1 MIKDKYIGTKS
12 NKFRRIPYIIEY
24 LMKVIDCQEIRRLC
38 RYYTLDPLADEA
50 LDYNGVLVK
59 QPDLVDSLENKVI
72 RDKVSKGAEEQILI
86 SETFSNTIVNY
97 NRMQICV
104 YPYEITFSE
113 RASRYGTSTF
123 GYMTFHIDIIYPAQ
137 LNKLGDHMLRAW
149 SIACIIM
156 DAIDDKTVLDEEI
169 HKETGDIKFEFKENM
184 ATNYKLA
191 SNSDLVILTIPI
203 AVTINGLRSQGA
215 YHE

>member
-1 MIKDKYIGTKS
+1 MVQDKYVGTKS
-12 NKFRRIPYIIEY
+12 NKFRRVPYIVEY

-50 LDYNGVLVK
+50 FDYDGNLIE
-59 QPDLVDSLENKVI
+59 QPDLIDSLEHKVV
-72 RDKVSKGAEEQILI
+72 RDKVSKGAEDAILI
-86 SETFSNTIVNY
+86 PETFSNAIINY
-97 NRMQICV
+97 NKMQICV

-123 GYMTFHIDIIYPAQ
+123 GYMTFHIDIIYPMQ
-137 LNKLGDHMLRAW
+137 LNKLSDYMQRAW

-169 HKETGDIKFEFKENM
+169 YRHTGDIKFEFKENM

-191 SNSDLVILTIPI
+191 PNSDMVILTVPI
-203 AVTINGLRSQGA
+203 AVTVNGLRSPK
-215 YHE
+215 E

>member
-1 MIKDKYIGTKS
+1 MVRDKYLGTKS
-12 NKFRRIPYIIEY
+12 NKFRRVPYIVEY

-50 LDYNGVLVK
+50 FDYDGNLIE
-59 QPDLVDSLENKVI
+59 QPDLIDSLEHKVV
-72 RDKVSKGAEEQILI
+72 RDKVSKGAEDAILI
-86 SETFSNTIVNY
+86 PETFSNAIINY
-97 NRMQICV
+97 NKMQICV

-123 GYMTFHIDIIYPAQ
+123 GYMTFHIDIIYPMQ
-137 LNKLGDHMLRAW
+137 LNKLSDYMQRAW

-169 HKETGDIKFEFKENM
+169 YRHTGDIKFEFKENM

-191 SNSDLVILTIPI
+191 PNSDMVILTVPI
-203 AVTINGLRSQGA
+203 AVTVNGLRSPK
-215 YHE
+215 E

>member
-1 MIKDKYIGTKS
+1 MVKDKYLGTKS
-12 NKFRRIPYIIEY
+12 NKFRRVPYIVEY

-50 LDYNGVLVK
+50 FDYDGNLIE
-59 QPDLVDSLENKVI
+59 QPDLMDSLEHKVV
-72 RDKVSKGAEEQILI
+72 RDKVSKGAEDAILI
-86 SETFSNTIVNY
+86 PETFSNAIINY
-97 NRMQICV
+97 NKMQICV

-123 GYMTFHIDIIYPAQ
+123 GYMTFHIDIIYPMQ
-137 LNKLGDHMLRAW
+137 LNKLADHMQRAW

-169 HKETGDIKFEFKENM
+169 HKHTGDIKFEFKENM

-191 SNSDLVILTIPI
+191 PNSDMVILTVPI
-203 AVTINGLRSQGA
+203 AVTVNGLRSPKD
-215 YHE
+215 

>member
-1 MIKDKYIGTKS
+1 MTMIRDKYIGTKS
-12 NKFRRIPYIIEY
+12 NKFRRVPYIVEY

-50 LDYNGVLVK
+50 LDYNGNLVE

-72 RDKVSKGAEEQILI
+72 RDKVSKGAEEPILVA
-86 SETFSNTIVNY
+86 ETFSNIIINY

-113 RASRYGTSTF
+113 RASRYGTSTM
-123 GYMTFHIDIIYPAQ
+123 GYMTFHIDIIYPTQ
-137 LNKLGDHMLRAW
+137 LNKLADHMQRAW

-169 HKETGDIKFEFKENM
+169 YKHTGEILFEFKENM

-191 SNSDLVILTIPI
+191 SNSDMVILTVPI
-203 AVTINGLRSQGA
+203 AVTVNGLRSA
-215 YHE
+215 KE

>member
-1 MIKDKYIGTKS
+1 MVQDKYVGTKS
-12 NKFRRIPYIIEY
+12 NKFRRVPYIVEY

-50 LDYNGVLVK
+50 FDYDGNLIE
-59 QPDLVDSLENKVI
+59 QPDLMDSLENKVV
-72 RDKVSKGAEEQILI
+72 RDKVSKGAEDAILI
-86 SETFSNTIVNY
+86 PETFSNAIINY
-97 NRMQICV
+97 NKMQICV

-123 GYMTFHIDIIYPAQ
+123 GYMTFHIDIIYPMQ
-137 LNKLGDHMLRAW
+137 LNKLADHMQRAW

-156 DAIDDKTVLDEEI
+156 DAIDDKTVLDEEL
-169 HKETGDIKFEFKENM
+169 HKHTGDIKFEFKENM

-191 SNSDLVILTIPI
+191 PNSDMVILTVPI
-203 AVTINGLRSQGA
+203 AVTVNGLRSPKD
-215 YHE
+215 

>member
-1 MIKDKYIGTKS
+1 MVKDKYVGTKS
-12 NKFRRIPYIIEY
+12 NKFRRVPYIVEY

-50 LDYNGVLVK
+50 FDYDGNLIE
-59 QPDLVDSLENKVI
+59 QPDLIDSLEHKVV
-72 RDKVSKGAEEQILI
+72 RDKVSKGAEDAILI
-86 SETFSNTIVNY
+86 PETFSNAIINY
-97 NRMQICV
+97 NKMQICV

-123 GYMTFHIDIIYPAQ
+123 GYMTFHIDIIYPMQ
-137 LNKLGDHMLRAW
+137 LNKLADYMQRAW
-149 SIACIIM
+149 SIACLIM

-169 HKETGDIKFEFKENM
+169 YRHTGDVKFEFKENM

-191 SNSDLVILTIPI
+191 PNSDMVILTVPI
-203 AVTINGLRSQGA
+203 AVTVNGLRSPKD
-215 YHE
+215 

>member
-1 MIKDKYIGTKS
+1 MVQDKYVGTKS
-12 NKFRRIPYIIEY
+12 NKFRRVPYIVEY

-50 LDYNGVLVK
+50 FDYDGNLIE
-59 QPDLVDSLENKVI
+59 QPDLIDSLEHKVV
-72 RDKVSKGAEEQILI
+72 RDKVSKGAEDAILI
-86 SETFSNTIVNY
+86 PETFSNAIINY
-97 NRMQICV
+97 NKMQICV

-123 GYMTFHIDIIYPAQ
+123 GYMTFHIDIIYPMQ
-137 LNKLGDHMLRAW
+137 LNKLADHMQRAW

-169 HKETGDIKFEFKENM
+169 YRHTGDIKFEFKENM

-191 SNSDLVILTIPI
+191 PNSDMVILTVPI
-203 AVTINGLRSQGA
+203 AVTVNGLRSPKD
-215 YHE
+215 

>member
-1 MIKDKYIGTKS
+1 MVQDKYVGTKS
-12 NKFRRIPYIIEY
+12 NKFRRVPYIVEY

-50 LDYNGVLVK
+50 FDYDGNLIE
-59 QPDLVDSLENKVI
+59 QPDLIDSLEHKVV
-72 RDKVSKGAEEQILI
+72 RDKVSKGAEDAILI
-86 SETFSNTIVNY
+86 PETFSNAIINY
-97 NRMQICV
+97 NKMQICV

-123 GYMTFHIDIIYPAQ
+123 GYMTFHIDIIYPMQ
-137 LNKLGDHMLRAW
+137 LNKLADHMQRAW

-169 HKETGDIKFEFKENM
+169 HKHTGDIKFEFKENM

-191 SNSDLVILTIPI
+191 PNSDMVILTVPI
-203 AVTINGLRSQGA
+203 AVTVNGLRSPKD
-215 YHE
+215 

>member
-1 MIKDKYIGTKS
+1 MVRDKYLGTKS
-12 NKFRRIPYIIEY
+12 NKFRRVPYIVEY

-50 LDYNGVLVK
+50 FDYDGNLIE
-59 QPDLVDSLENKVI
+59 QPDLIDSLENKVV
-72 RDKVSKGAEEQILI
+72 RDKVSKGAEDAILI
-86 SETFSNTIVNY
+86 PETFSNAIINY
-97 NRMQICV
+97 NKMQICV

-123 GYMTFHIDIIYPAQ
+123 GYMTFHIDIIYPMQ
-137 LNKLGDHMLRAW
+137 LNKLSDHMQRAW

-169 HKETGDIKFEFKENM
+169 YRHTGDIKFEFKENM

-191 SNSDLVILTIPI
+191 PNSDMVILTVPI
-203 AVTINGLRSQGA
+203 AVTVNGLRSPKD
-215 YHE
+215 

>member
-1 MIKDKYIGTKS
+1 MIKDKYLGTKS
-12 NKFRRIPYIIEY
+12 NKFRRVPYIVEY

-38 RYYTLDPLADEA
+38 RYYTLDPLAEEA
-50 LDYNGVLVK
+50 LDYNGQLVK
-59 QPDLVDSLENKVI
+59 QPDLVDSLEHKVI
-72 RDKVSKGAEEQILI
+72 RDKVSAGAEDAILI
-86 SETFSNTIVNY
+86 PETFSNAIINY
-97 NRMQICV
+97 NKMQICV

-123 GYMTFHIDIIYPAQ
+123 GYMTFHIDIIYPMQ
-137 LNKLGDHMLRAW
+137 LNKLADHMQRAW

-169 HKETGDIKFEFKENM
+169 YRHTGDVKFEFKENM

-191 SNSDLVILTIPI
+191 PNSDMVILTVPI
-203 AVTINGLRSQGA
+203 AVTVNGLRSPKD
-215 YHE
+215 

>member
-1 MIKDKYIGTKS
+1 MVQDKYLGTKS
-12 NKFRRIPYIIEY
+12 NKFRRVPYIVEY

-50 LDYNGVLVK
+50 FDYDGNLIE
-59 QPDLVDSLENKVI
+59 QPDLIDSLEHKVV
-72 RDKVSKGAEEQILI
+72 RDKVSRGAEDAILI
-86 SETFSNTIVNY
+86 PETFSNAIINY
-97 NRMQICV
+97 NKMQICV

-123 GYMTFHIDIIYPAQ
+123 GYMTFHIDIIYPMQ
-137 LNKLGDHMLRAW
+137 LNKLSDYMQRAW

-169 HKETGDIKFEFKENM
+169 YRHTGDIKFEFKENM

-191 SNSDLVILTIPI
+191 PNSDMVILTVPI
-203 AVTINGLRSQGA
+203 AVTVNGLRSPK
-215 YHE
+215 E

>member
-1 MIKDKYIGTKS
+1 MVQDKYVGTKS
-12 NKFRRIPYIIEY
+12 NKFRRVPYIVEY

-50 LDYNGVLVK
+50 FDYDGNLIE
-59 QPDLVDSLENKVI
+59 QPDLIDSLEHKVV
-72 RDKVSKGAEEQILI
+72 RDKVSKGAEDAILI
-86 SETFSNTIVNY
+86 PETFSNAIINY
-97 NRMQICV
+97 NKMQICV

-123 GYMTFHIDIIYPAQ
+123 GYMTFHIDIIYPMQ
-137 LNKLGDHMLRAW
+137 LNKLSDHMQRAW

-156 DAIDDKTVLDEEI
+156 DAIDDKTVLDEEL
-169 HKETGDIKFEFKENM
+169 HKHTGDIKFEFKENM

-191 SNSDLVILTIPI
+191 PNSDLVILTVPI
-203 AVTINGLRSQGA
+203 AVTVNGLRSPKD
-215 YHE
+215 

>member
-1 MIKDKYIGTKS
+1 MMVKDKYLGTKS
-12 NKFRRIPYIIEY
+12 NKFRRVPYIVEY

-50 LDYNGVLVK
+50 FDYDGNLIE
-59 QPDLVDSLENKVI
+59 QPDLMDSLEHKVV
-72 RDKVSKGAEEQILI
+72 RDKVSKGAEDAILI
-86 SETFSNTIVNY
+86 PETFSNAIINY
-97 NRMQICV
+97 NKMQICV

-123 GYMTFHIDIIYPAQ
+123 GYMTFHIDIMYPMQ
-137 LNKLGDHMLRAW
+137 LNKLSDHMQRAW

-169 HKETGDIKFEFKENM
+169 YRHTGDIKFEFKENM

-191 SNSDLVILTIPI
+191 PNSDMVILTVPI
-203 AVTINGLRSQGA
+203 AVTVNGLRSPKD
-215 YHE
+215 

>member
-1 MIKDKYIGTKS
+1 MVKDKYLGTKS
-12 NKFRRIPYIIEY
+12 NKFRRVPYIVEY

-38 RYYTLDPLADEA
+38 RYYTLDPLAEEA
-50 LDYNGVLVK
+50 FDYNGNLVD
-59 QPDLVDSLENKVI
+59 QPDLNDSLEFKVV
-72 RDKVSKGAEEQILI
+72 RDKVSAGAEDPILI
-86 SETFSNTIVNY
+86 AETFSNAIINY
-97 NRMQICV
+97 NKMQICV

-123 GYMTFHIDIIYPAQ
+123 GYMTFHIDIIYPMQ
-137 LNKLGDHMLRAW
+137 LNKLADHMQRAW

-169 HKETGDIKFEFKENM
+169 HKHTGDIKFEFKENM

-191 SNSDLVILTIPI
+191 PNSDMVILTVPI
-203 AVTINGLRSQGA
+203 AVTVNGLRSPKD
-215 YHE
+215 

>member
-1 MIKDKYIGTKS
+1 MVQDKYLGTKS
-12 NKFRRIPYIIEY
+12 NKFRRVPYIVEY

-50 LDYNGVLVK
+50 FDYDGNLIE
-59 QPDLVDSLENKVI
+59 QPDLIDSLEHKVI
-72 RDKVSKGAEEQILI
+72 RDKVSKGAEDAILI
-86 SETFSNTIVNY
+86 PETFSNAIINY
-97 NRMQICV
+97 NKMQICV

-123 GYMTFHIDIIYPAQ
+123 GYMTFHIDIIYPMQ
-137 LNKLGDHMLRAW
+137 LNKLSDYMQRAW

-169 HKETGDIKFEFKENM
+169 YRHTGDIKFEFKENM

-191 SNSDLVILTIPI
+191 PNSDMVILTVPI
-203 AVTINGLRSQGA
+203 AVTVNGLRSPK
-215 YHE
+215 E

>member
-1 MIKDKYIGTKS
+1 MVQDKYVGTKS
-12 NKFRRIPYIIEY
+12 NKFRRVPYIVEY

-50 LDYNGVLVK
+50 FDYDGNLIE
-59 QPDLVDSLENKVI
+59 QPDLIDSLEHKVV
-72 RDKVSKGAEEQILI
+72 RDKVSKGAEDAILI
-86 SETFSNTIVNY
+86 PETFSNAIINY
-97 NRMQICV
+97 NKMQICV

-123 GYMTFHIDIIYPAQ
+123 GYMTFHIDIIYPMQ
-137 LNKLGDHMLRAW
+137 LNKLADHMQRAW

-169 HKETGDIKFEFKENM
+169 YRHTGDVKFEFKENM

-191 SNSDLVILTIPI
+191 PNSDMVILTVPI
-203 AVTINGLRSQGA
+203 AVTVNGLRSPKD
-215 YHE
+215 

>member
-1 MIKDKYIGTKS
+1 MVQDKYVGTKS
-12 NKFRRIPYIIEY
+12 NKFRRVPYIVEY

-38 RYYTLDPLADEA
+38 RYYTLDPLAEEA
-50 LDYNGVLVK
+50 FDYNGNLVD
-59 QPDLVDSLENKVI
+59 QPDLNDSLEFKVV
-72 RDKVSKGAEEQILI
+72 RDKVSAGAEDPILI
-86 SETFSNTIVNY
+86 AETFSNAIINY
-97 NRMQICV
+97 NKMQICV

-123 GYMTFHIDIIYPAQ
+123 GYMTFHIDIIYPMQ
-137 LNKLGDHMLRAW
+137 LNKLADHMQRAW

-169 HKETGDIKFEFKENM
+169 HKHTGDIKFEFKENM

-191 SNSDLVILTIPI
+191 PNSDMVILTVPI
-203 AVTINGLRSQGA
+203 AVTVNGLRSPKD
-215 YHE
+215 

>member
-1 MIKDKYIGTKS
+1 MVRDKYVGTKS
-12 NKFRRIPYIIEY
+12 NKFRRVPYIVEY

-50 LDYNGVLVK
+50 FDYDGNLIE
-59 QPDLVDSLENKVI
+59 QPDLIDSLEYKVV
-72 RDKVSKGAEEQILI
+72 RDKVSKGAEDAILI
-86 SETFSNTIVNY
+86 PETFSNVIINY
-97 NRMQICV
+97 NKMQICV

-123 GYMTFHIDIIYPAQ
+123 GYMTFHIDIIYPMQ
-137 LNKLGDHMLRAW
+137 LNKLSDHMQRAW

-169 HKETGDIKFEFKENM
+169 YRHTGDVKFEFKENM

-191 SNSDLVILTIPI
+191 PNSDMVILTVPI
-203 AVTINGLRSQGA
+203 AVTVNGLRSPKD
-215 YHE
+215 

>member
-1 MIKDKYIGTKS
+1 MMIKDKYLGTKS
-12 NKFRRIPYIIEY
+12 NKFRRVPYIVEY

-38 RYYTLDPLADEA
+38 RYYTLDPLAEEA
-50 LDYNGVLVK
+50 FDYNGNLVD
-59 QPDLVDSLENKVI
+59 QPDLNDSLEFKVV
-72 RDKVSKGAEEQILI
+72 RDKVSAGAEDPILI
-86 SETFSNTIVNY
+86 AETFSNAIINY
-97 NRMQICV
+97 NKMQICV

-123 GYMTFHIDIIYPAQ
+123 GYMTFHIDIIYPMQ
-137 LNKLGDHMLRAW
+137 LNKLADHMQRAW

-169 HKETGDIKFEFKENM
+169 HKHTGDIKFEFKENM

-191 SNSDLVILTIPI
+191 PNSDMVILTVPI
-203 AVTINGLRSQGA
+203 AVTVNGLRSPRD
-215 YHE
+215 